1 MIRTDGR
8 RADELR
14 QVVIKKNY
22 LKFADGS
29 VMIEAGNTKVICST
43 TVDDGVPG
51 FLQGTGQGWITA
63 EYAMLPRSAQQRI
76 PRESRLGRIGGRTHE
91 IQRLIGRSLRA
102 VVDLSR
108 LGERTITIDCDVIQA
123 DGGTRTASITG
134 AYVALKETMNSLL
147 DTGAV
152 ESDPV
157 LDAVAATSVGIVDG
171 ELLLDLTYEE
181 DSMADV
187 DMNVVMTAGGSIVE
201 IQGTAEGAPFTKDD
215 LDRLLDLA
223 SKGIRELTEIQ
234 QAVLQGGVGAEDSRT
249 DG

>member
-29 VMIEAGNTKVICST
+29 VMIEVGNTRVICST

-102 VVDLSR
+102 VVDLSM

-123 DGGTRTASITG
+123 DGGTRTASVTG

-152 ESDPV
+152 ESDPI
-157 LDAVAATSVGIVDG
+157 LESVAATSVGIVDG

-234 QAVLQGGVGAEDSRT
+234 QAVLQGGVG
-249 DG
+249 G

>member
-29 VMIEAGNTKVICST
+29 VMIEVGNTRVICST

-123 DGGTRTASITG
+123 DGGTRTASVTG

-152 ESDPV
+152 ESDPI
-157 LDAVAATSVGIVDG
+157 LESVAATSVGIVDG

-234 QAVLQGGVGAEDSRT
+234 QAVLQGGVG
-249 DG
+249 G